1 MRKAQCAAKMVKIG
15 SKDLLYFHLLKNF
28 KSINMSAED
37 WKGIVK
43 VIRKDIDDVKQASKE
58 AQAAIIAESQREL
71 RPTRV
76 TPPHLLKLLFEDD
89 ESG

>member
-1 MRKAQCAAKMVKIG
+1 MRKAQCAAKIVKIG

-43 VIRKDIDDVKQASKE
+43 VIRKDIDDVQQASKV
-58 AQAAIIAESQREL
+58 IVI
-71 RPTRV
+71 V
-76 TPPHLLKLLFEDD
+76 LLLLLLLIVIVIVIVID
-89 ESG
+89 SNRLL